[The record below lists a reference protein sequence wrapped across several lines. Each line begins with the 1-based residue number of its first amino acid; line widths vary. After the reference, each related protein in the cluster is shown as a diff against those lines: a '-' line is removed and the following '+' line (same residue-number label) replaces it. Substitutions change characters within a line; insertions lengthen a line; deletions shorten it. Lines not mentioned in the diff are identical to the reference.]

1 MIEIGGLEKSTLIDY
16 PARVACT
23 VFLIGCNFRCPF
35 CYSSELV
42 LPEKIKSQPRISEKY
57 FFDFLKKRKG
67 LLEGVVI
74 CGGEPTLNKD
84 LPDFVKKIKKLGYG
98 VKLDT
103 NGSNSEML
111 KELIRGGSKKSVAKR
126 GSLSS
131 LTSLPLCGSSLIDY
145 VAMDIKASLRSQ
157 EYERVVGV
165 KTDLEKIKKS
175 IGIIKN
181 SGIDYEFRTTVV
193 PTIHTK
199 EDIIK
204 IAKAIAP
211 AKKYFLQNFRAEKTI
226 NPKFEKIKPYSKD
239 FLLEIKEE
247 IAGYFDICEVRD

>member
-42 LPEKIKSQPRISEKY
+42 LPEKIKSQPRISEKE

-84 LPDFVKKIKKLGYG
+84 LPDFVKKIKKLGYR
-98 VKLDT
+98 VKIDT
-103 NGSNSEML
+103 NGSNPEML
-111 KELIRGGSKKSVAKR
+111 KELIKKK
-126 GSLSS
+126 L
-131 LTSLPLCGSSLIDY
+131 LDY

-181 SGIDYEFRTTVV
+181 SGIDYEFKTTVV

-239 FLLEIKEE
+239 FLLEIKEK
-247 IAGYFDICEVRD
+247 IAGYFDICEVRG